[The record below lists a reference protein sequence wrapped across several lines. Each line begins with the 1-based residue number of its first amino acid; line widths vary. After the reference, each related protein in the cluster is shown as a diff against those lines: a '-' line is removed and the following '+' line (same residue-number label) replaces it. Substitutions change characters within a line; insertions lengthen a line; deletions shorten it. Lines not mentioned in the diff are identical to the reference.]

1 MFKRI
6 KRYFRKSVINVNYE
20 LKYEK
25 EIEKHE
31 KTKIK
36 LSEAND
42 RIRFLEKELDRN
54 YQNGR
59 ILYLQKIIRR
69 KNEIIENL
77 DNIYTKSKYLE
88 RPNTIQGDN
97 QFNNKQFRD
106 YCNGYVRGRLNKRL
120 RKIHLKISIPYRHR
134 QQAHIER
141 LNQTIGQM
149 IFLYQTNKELQT
161 KKQYTEWHEHIRT
174 IIDFI
179 NDYKLKDLNKN
190 YEKEIKIDNDFVFNK
205 KTKYTIREGTK
216 VKVLLDTPQNI
227 FGDKLPG
234 KHRKSDI
241 YWSTDNYIVLNCI
254 MLPGNPPLYKVK
266 NLKTGEIPNA
276 LYTNEQLQII

>member
-77 DNIYTKSKYLE
+77 REDNIKLIK
-88 RPNTIQGDN
+88 
-97 QFNNKQFRD
+97 
-106 YCNGYVRGRLNKRL
+106 RGK
-120 RKIHLKISIPYRHR
+120 
-134 QQAHIER
+134 
-141 LNQTIGQM
+141 
-149 IFLYQTNKELQT
+149 
-161 KKQYTEWHEHIRT
+161 
-174 IIDFI
+174 
-179 NDYKLKDLNKN
+179 
-190 YEKEIKIDNDFVFNK
+190 
-205 KTKYTIREGTK
+205 
-216 VKVLLDTPQNI
+216 
-227 FGDKLPG
+227 
-234 KHRKSDI
+234 
-241 YWSTDNYIVLNCI
+241 
-254 MLPGNPPLYKVK
+254 
-266 NLKTGEIPNA
+266 
-276 LYTNEQLQII
+276 